1 MPSLLDKRLIV
12 VTGKGGTG
20 KSTVAMALGMLAAGR
35 GLRTIVAEVA
45 SQDRA
50 ARAFERDAPLFREQE
65 LAPGLW
71 TISIAP
77 ERAMAEYLRVR
88 AGAAGDLLASSRT
101 FGLFAAA
108 TPGMRELLTIGKV
121 WELAQL
127 ERRTRGAARYD
138 LVILDAPATGHGVGI
153 MRTPKTF
160 ADLSKVGP
168 ISQQGRA
175 IHASLSDPDF
185 TGVLAVARP
194 EEMAVD
200 EEGRTYRW
208 SAWWPPLRRVCTG
221 PLSDL
226 EGVWAE
232 SGSRGYLVYVGWR
245 GGTRRMVMERFQ
257 SPDSAVYYADEMAAV
272 LGVPRLARGA
282 DWRLWPPD
290 RLRAGPDA
298 ADARPLYR
306 RRRRHRLIERPGTS
320 ERRRQ
325 TYLGD

>member
-1 MPSLLDKRLIV
+1 MPALLDKRLIV

-20 KSTVAMALGMLAAGR
+20 KSTVAMALGMLAARR

-77 ERAMAEYLRVR
+77 ERAMAEYLKVK

-138 LVILDAPATGHGVGI
+138 VVILDAPATGHGVGI

-194 EEMAVD
+194 EEMAVA
-200 EEGRTYRW
+200 ETLALGE
-208 SAWWPPLRRVCTG
+208 ALRSELGMELDRVVVNG
-221 PLSDL
+221 LFP
-226 EGVWAE
+226 
-232 SGSRGYLVYVGWR
+232 
-245 GGTRRMVMERFQ
+245 ERFNARERRALASRAQ
-257 SPDSAVYYADEMAAV
+257 NLNGTSKLGRAA
-272 LGVPRLARGA
+272 
-282 DWRLWPPD
+282 
-290 RLRAGPDA
+290 LRAA
-298 ADARPLYR
+298 L
-306 RRRRHRLIERPGTS
+306 S
-320 ERRRQ
+320 ERTRVERQ
-325 TYLGD
+325 REQLERLTGVAAAPPIRLPFVFAPELELEDIENLSTHLEELG